1 MWSCSYSEGT
11 RKGQCL
17 IRVWSHL
24 FLSHPS
30 LHSAKVSWA
39 RDNGGLQREK
49 GLRVWGI
56 NQCLP
61 VALVPP
67 GANTEGNGM
76 TTGFLESSAHQTS
89 HQAPFAQGC
98 SVLITQ
104 AQEALKTRGDLQTT
118 HSLSHR
124 TRRKLILPKND
135 WWPVGPRKEASLL
148 ERENFIF
155 QLNKYFPI
163 FT

>member
-1 MWSCSYSEGT
+1 MELQLLRGDPERENVSFRCEAISSYLIPLSTLQKYPGPETTGDF
-11 RKGQCL
+11 RGKG
-17 IRVWSHL
+17 R
-24 FLSHPS
+24 
-30 LHSAKVSWA
+30 
-39 RDNGGLQREK
+39 
-49 GLRVWGI
+49 RVWGI

-76 TTGFLESSAHQTS
+76 TIGFLESSAHQTS

-104 AQEALKTRGDLQTT
+104 AQAALKTRGDLQTT
-118 HSLSHR
+118 HSLSYR

-135 WWPVGPRKEASLL
+135 WWPVGPRKEAFLL